1 MSDQLKKL
9 TKKASQ
15 LVWPAI
21 ATVLVLTGGG
31 ADHYAAQAEKAKD
44 PVGVGANLAG
54 LVGVLAVACYA
65 KGVNQSRRDQELGI
79 LNKDGKPT
87 INAGNFAAATERY
100 EDLGGQSKAL
110 IFVPVAVGAT
120 VAVATSALAA
130 PIGGCCLVVQS
141 MGLATLIRRHNLQD
155 DLEDAAW
162 EILED
167 PKSTDPAAAAA
178 HFFITNLR

>member
-1 MSDQLKKL
+1 
-9 TKKASQ
+9 
-15 LVWPAI
+15 
-21 ATVLVLTGGG
+21 VLTGGG

-120 VAVATSALAA
+120 VAVATSAFLAA

-141 MGLATLIRRHNLQD
+141 MGLATLIRRYNLQD
-155 DLEDAAW
+155 DLEDA
-162 EILED
+162 ESKILED
-167 PKSTDPAAAAA
+167 DSQSNLVNVLAEA
-178 HFFITNLR
+178 HSFLANLRQL